1 VKTKFDVVGIGCSA
15 VDYLGIVPKFPEPDV
30 KMQMLD
36 LTQQGGGLAATAMV
50 TVSRLGARAA
60 YVGKIGDDAFGR
72 FIIGELEKE
81 GVSAEHCVI
90 ERGGSA
96 RFAFIVVDREKGTRT
111 ILWSQKGVSALT
123 ERELDRVSVLS
134 TRVLL
139 VDEHEPEA
147 SLAAAASARKAGIRV
162 VLDAERVSPV
172 TRRLVKLADT
182 VIVPAHF
189 AFELTGERE
198 VERAGDRM
206 RRELGGTVVL
216 TAGVKGSFYTDGAE
230 RFHQPA
236 FDVDVVDTTGAGD
249 VFHGA
254 FAFAL
259 LHDWTARERA
269 EFASAVAALKCRKLG
284 GRAGI
289 PSLEE
294 TLAFLSERSGG
305 IWVRRFAKGIAEGA
319 AKGIS

>member
-1 VKTKFDVVGIGCSA
+1 MKRKFDVVGIGCSA
-15 VDYLGIVPKFPEPDV
+15 VDYLGVVPRFPEPDV

-36 LTQQGGGLAATAMV
+36 LTRQGGGLAATAMV

-72 FIIGELEKE
+72 FIVEELEKE

-96 RFAFIVVDREKGTRT
+96 RFAFIIVDREKGTRT
-111 ILWSQKGVSALT
+111 ILWSQKGVAALT
-123 ERELDRVSVLS
+123 ERELDWASVLS

-162 VLDAERVSPV
+162 VLDAEKVDAV
-172 TRRLVKLADT
+172 TSALVKLADT

-189 AFELTGERE
+189 AFELTGERA
-198 VERAGDRM
+198 VERAADSM
-206 RRELGGTVVL
+206 RREGGGTVVI
-216 TAGVKGSFYTDGAE
+216 TAGAGGSYYADGTE

-236 FDVDVVDTTGAGD
+236 FGVDVVDTTGAGD

-289 PSLEE
+289 PSLAE
-294 TLAFLSERSGG
+294 TLAFLSERCGG
-305 IWVRRFAKGIAEGA
+305 MWKQRSAKGIA
-319 AKGIS
+319 KGIA

>member
-1 VKTKFDVVGIGCSA
+1 VKTKFDVVGIGCAA
-15 VDYLGIVPKFPEPDV
+15 VDFLGVVPRYPEPDV

-50 TVSRLGARAA
+50 AVSRLGARAA

-72 FIIGELEKE
+72 FVIGELERE

-96 RFAFIVVDREKGTRT
+96 RFAFIVVDRERGTRT
-111 ILWSQKGVSALT
+111 ILWSQKGVAALT
-123 ERELDRVSVLS
+123 ERELDWTSVLS

-147 SLAAAASARKAGIRV
+147 SIAAARASRRAGIRV
-162 VLDAERVSPV
+162 ILDAEKVDAV
-172 TRRLVKLADT
+172 NKELVKLADT
-182 VIVPAHF
+182 VIVPANF
-189 AFELTGERE
+189 AYELTGERS
-198 VERAGDRM
+198 VGRAADRM
-206 RRELGGTVVL
+206 QRELGGTVVI
-216 TAGVKGSFYTDGAE
+216 TSGAEGSFYTDGAE

-236 FDVDVVDTTGAGD
+236 FGVEVVDTTGAGD

-254 FAFAL
+254 FAFAF
-259 LHDWTARERA
+259 LHDWTARERS

-289 PSLEE
+289 PSLAE

-305 IWVRRFAKGIAEGA
+305 VWARRSEKETTEESAKGIP
-319 AKGIS
+319 